1 MTFRTFVTCVPSLSD
16 AMSLDCAIVSTSCRN
31 ELFVRDFCGER

>member
-1 MTFRTFVTCVPSLSD
+1 MTFHTFVTGVPSLSD
-16 AMSLDCAIVSTSCRN
+16 AMSLVCVIVSTSCGN